1 MAVALKCSCGA
12 DFEVEDTFAGQS
24 VGCPDCNATL
34 RVPLLRPTP
43 TRTSHLAIASMVI
56 ALLGAFT
63 IVGTVLATLLG
74 IAGLMSIARNRNTL
88 SGASYAVAGIV
99 MGILFTVVTSFAFS
113 SGQLFDGV
121 RDLTVS
127 SRVDR
132 TGPLE
137 VIRAKDG
144 FAIRRPSKEWGVASD
159 ELMKE
164 VSPEGLILLVEPRKA
179 AYVEV
184 TKHDADGQS
193 LEKFRDLFLD
203 GFKDNAPGAPRKN
216 MEDLGRPQ
224 NFKLQG
230 SQRLPALA
238 DGSEVLEVQ
247 FTVKIMGQNLAYLV
261 HLVKPKRSAF
271 AYAVTAWAYRSRMSR
286 VEEELRKALDSFR
299 LL

>member
-24 VGCPDCNATL
+24 VGCPDCNVTL
-34 RVPLLRPTP
+34 RVPLVRPTP

-63 IVGTVLATLLG
+63 LVGTVLATALG
-74 IAGLMSIARNRNTL
+74 VAGLVSIARNRNTL

-99 MGILFTVVTSFAFS
+99 MGILFTLVTGFAFS
-113 SGQLFDGV
+113 SGQLFDGM

-127 SRVDR
+127 SRIDR
-132 TGPLE
+132 SGPLE
-137 VIRAKDG
+137 VIREKEG
-144 FAIRRPSKEWGVASD
+144 FALRRPSRDWGVASD
-159 ELMKE
+159 ELMKD
-164 VSPEGLILLVEPRKA
+164 VSPDGLILLVEPRKA

-184 TKHDADGQS
+184 TNHDAGGQS

-203 GFKDNAPGAPRKN
+203 GFKDNAPVGPRKN
-216 MEDLGRPQ
+216 LDDLGRPQ
-224 NFKLQG
+224 NFKLVD
-230 SQRLPALA
+230 SQRRPALA

-247 FTVKIMGQNLAYLV
+247 FTVKMMGQNLAYLV
-261 HLVKPKRSAF
+261 RLVKPKRGTTV
-271 AYAVTAWAYRSRMSR
+271 YAVTAWTYRGRMSR

-299 LL
+299 VL